1 MPAMDG
7 AGHHRIAVTPAQEEI
22 AAAQPAERS
31 PLAATPSGPIPQ
43 STAHQDEEEEG
54 AAAGGERSNV
64 PDSSATTALVA
75 VTKRPKLLRRVTTMY
90 LPGPRQRV
98 IMWQRGQLMIITVAM
113 GTLEVNSPRVL
124 GVFTTACT
132 LVVVGSLYVHHGALD
147 AIVFSALSACV
158 VVRLRRGVRSIEEM
172 DEYGKKYAEADATHL
187 SGGGGDLG
195 PAPMKLVDVVCQ
207 TDLAIADNLGR
218 LRARAI
224 ELSKPFEAEVL
235 EVLAAAV
242 PVAGSPP
249 HEQLGPNVKGQGAR
263 TLARENQNGLR

>member
-1 MPAMDG
+1 MAPVI
-7 AGHHRIAVTPAQEEI
+7 IAVTPAQEEI

-31 PLAATPSGPIPQ
+31 PLPATPSGPPQ

-54 AAAGGERSNV
+54 AASGGERSNM
-64 PDSSATTALVA
+64 PDSSATTTLVA
-75 VTKRPKLLRRVTTMY
+75 VTKRPKLLRRITTMH

-147 AIVFSALSACV
+147 AIVFSALSVCV

-172 DEYGKKYAEADATHL
+172 DKYGKKYAEADATHL

-207 TDLAIADNLGR
+207 TDLTIADNLGR
-218 LRARAI
+218 LRTRAI

-235 EVLAAAV
+235 DVLA
-242 PVAGSPP
+242 SPP
-249 HEQLGPNVKGQGAR
+249 PCPSRARRRTSSWGRTSRGSNARSRKSEWITVK
-263 TLARENQNGLR
+263 TSVY

>member
-1 MPAMDG
+1 M
-7 AGHHRIAVTPAQEEI
+7 
-22 AAAQPAERS
+22 
-31 PLAATPSGPIPQ
+31 
-43 STAHQDEEEEG
+43 
-54 AAAGGERSNV
+54 
-64 PDSSATTALVA
+64 PDSSATTTLVA
-75 VTKRPKLLRRVTTMY
+75 VTKRPKLLRRIPTMH
-90 LPGPRQRV
+90 LPGPRQRA

-147 AIVFSALSACV
+147 AIVFSALSVCV

-172 DEYGKKYAEADATHL
+172 DKYGKKYAEADATHL

-207 TDLAIADNLGR
+207 TDLTIADNLGR
-218 LRARAI
+218 LRTRAI

-235 EVLAAAV
+235 DVLA
-242 PVAGSPP
+242 SPP
-249 HEQLGPNVKGQGAR
+249 PCPSRARRRTSSWGRTSRGSNARSRKSEWITVK
-263 TLARENQNGLR
+263 TSVY